1 MVAHGIVTNVER
13 KTMRTFTTSSDDDS
27 DLPDPSNFACNQP
40 APRSPLEGPAPL
52 GPGISRAEEIWAKV
66 SPILKGL
73 LNNHT
78 FERWFREAR
87 LTCQDDG
94 AWVLLVPSETHCLW
108 IEANFLPELQSAL
121 AEPLGDAEAHKILI
135 REQVPD
141 DALCSEGDS
150 ENGDGDGSE
159 LFGKGVSD
167 QSSEAAAGL
176 AKRLKA
182 ARLNPDHVF
191 ERFVVGGSNE
201 FAHAACVAISKG
213 LGQSYNPLFI
223 HGGSGMGK
231 THLIQAVGQAIV
243 RNRPGSKVVYLTCER
258 FTNEF
263 IDAVQKGNLKRF
275 RSNYRKADVF
285 IVDDVQFLNGKE
297 KTGDEFFHTFNALLD
312 MQAQIILTS
321 DRPACEIQTLEPR
334 LVSRFESGL
343 TVALQAP
350 SLEMR
355 IAILQKK
362 MAEWKATIPH
372 EVITFIAEHVKT
384 NVRRLEGALVRV
396 ATYTSLGK
404 GELTIPRVEELLKDI
419 LREEASRKVTIDS
432 VQRLVADYYDL
443 RLADMTSR
451 RRPKPIAHARQVAM
465 YLSRELTRNSLVE
478 IGDAFGGRD
487 HGTVIYAVKRVKALV
502 NDEDET
508 RQAVSDLMTR
518 LGC

>member
-1 MVAHGIVTNVER
+1 
-13 KTMRTFTTSSDDDS
+13 MRTFKSSPDDAPAHPDDS
-27 DLPDPSNFACNQP
+27 QTLPNSPRPTTPDCNPEEAAP
-40 APRSPLEGPAPL
+40 AVETAAG
-52 GPGISRAEEIWAKV
+52 IWAAV
-66 SPILKGL
+66 APVLRSL
-73 LNNHT
+73 LNDHI
-78 FERWFREAR
+78 FERWFRDAR
-87 LTCQDDG
+87 LNQQEDG
-94 AWVLLVPSETHCLW
+94 AWVLQVPSETHCLW
-108 IEANFLPELQSAL
+108 IETNFLPELQTAL
-121 AEPLGDAEAHKILI
+121 AGQLGDADAHKILI
-135 REQVPD
+135 SEFTSEDASTAMMGDEPAADSLD
-141 DALCSEGDS
+141 DFFSKAAPV
-150 ENGDGDGSE
+150 
-159 LFGKGVSD
+159 KR
-167 QSSEAAAGL
+167 SEADL
-176 AKRLKA
+176 PRRLKA

-223 HGGSGMGK
+223 HGDSGMGK
-231 THLIQAVGQAIV
+231 THLVQAVGQAIV
-243 RNRPGSKVVYLTCER
+243 RDRPNSKVVYLTCER

-343 TVALQAP
+343 TVAMQTP

-355 IAILQKK
+355 VAILQKK

-396 ATYTSLGK
+396 ATYTSLGR

-443 RLADMTSR
+443 RFADMTSR
-451 RRPKPIAHARQVAM
+451 RRPKAIAHARQVAM
-465 YLSRELTRNSLVE
+465 YLSRQLTRNSLVE

-487 HGTVIYAVKRVKALV
+487 HGTVIHAVKRVTALV
-502 NDEDET
+502 GNEEET
-508 RQAVSDLMTR
+508 RQAVSDLTSR

>member
-1 MVAHGIVTNVER
+1 MPPKWLLMKFSQPVKLE
-13 KTMRTFTTSSDDDS
+13 MRTQQPLSEDSSDPLKETL
-27 DLPDPSNFACNQP
+27 LPQNPQSRFSLQPEIEESEEPSQTP
-40 APRSPLEGPAPL
+40 AATWLAVAPMLRS
-52 GPGISRAEEIWAKV
+52 
-66 SPILKGL
+66 L
-73 LNNHT
+73 LNDHIY
-78 FERWFREAR
+78 ERWFSDAR
-87 LTCQDDG
+87 LDQQDDG
-94 AWVLLVPSETHCLW
+94 AWVLYVPSETHCLW
-108 IEANFLPELQSAL
+108 IETNFLPELQTAL
-121 AEPLGDAEAHKILI
+121 ADQLGDADARKILI
-135 REQVPD
+135 REFAD
-141 DALCSEGDS
+141 DQTIEPGDDPQDHTPSDLFQKAAVLEQSEVALSR
-150 ENGDGDGSE
+150 
-159 LFGKGVSD
+159 
-167 QSSEAAAGL
+167 
-176 AKRLKA
+176 RLKV
-182 ARLNPDHVF
+182 ARLNPEHLF
-191 ERFVVGGSNE
+191 ERLVVGESNE

-223 HGGSGMGK
+223 HGNSGMGK
-231 THLIQAVGQAIV
+231 THLVQAVGHAIL
-243 RNRPGSKVVYLTCER
+243 RDQPASKVVYLTCER

-275 RSNYRKADVF
+275 RANYRKADVF

-297 KTGDEFFHTFNALLD
+297 KTGDEFFHNFNALLD

-343 TVALQAP
+343 TVAMQTP

-372 EVITFIAEHVKT
+372 EVVTFIAEHVKT

-404 GELTIPRVEELLKDI
+404 GELTIPRVEELLQDI

-432 VQRLVADYYDL
+432 VQRLVAEYYDL
-443 RLADMTSR
+443 RFADMTSR
-451 RRPKPIAHARQVAM
+451 RRPKAIAHARQVAM
-465 YLSRELTRNSLVE
+465 YLSRQLTKNSLVE

-487 HGTVIYAVKRVKALV
+487 HGTVIHAVKRVSALV
-502 NDEDET
+502 DGEDET
-508 RQAVSDLMTR
+508 RQAISDLTSR